1 MKRILL
7 FALLILGMSLELGA
21 QAKIYTKK
29 MKVADFTDKTL
40 KVVLSGG
47 EMADA
52 PFKAR
57 VLDHWRISP
66 YEFCTLS
73 EFERDKADTNLYFMF
88 IAGKNDGLD
97 HLEVVKGSKVPGENL
112 EKMLSVVSL
121 PLRATGEKGTRYL
134 SYLGAYLDIFQ
145 EFILEAM
152 HNDIVGYSG
161 LSNKAFRA
169 RAEKGSVFLVA
180 DCDVAEMPD
189 EAMTAALKSAA
200 DDGRRLVLFGAQS
213 FWEGVDVPGEAL
225 SCVVLAR
232 LPFPQVGEPI
242 VEARSEKVTELGG
255 SAFRDYM
262 LPEAIIK
269 FRQGFGR
276 LVRSKSDRGVV
287 VVTDSRMGTKNYGA
301 LFRRALPASVHSTAS
316 AEDLVSRARDF
327 LE

>member
-189 EAMTAALKSAA
+189 EAMTAALAERGMRIVSEAETTEKMDVAA
-200 DDGRRLVLFGAQS
+200 AATLVSYCIRPIEPVKHKYCYSL
-213 FWEGVDVPGEAL
+213 L
-225 SCVVLAR
+225 
-232 LPFPQVGEPI
+232 VG
-242 VEARSEKVTELGG
+242 
-255 SAFRDYM
+255 
-262 LPEAIIK
+262 
-269 FRQGFGR
+269 
-276 LVRSKSDRGVV
+276 
-287 VVTDSRMGTKNYGA
+287 
-301 LFRRALPASVHSTAS
+301 
-316 AEDLVSRARDF
+316 AEDHKLYYCNKKYYVNENNAGFNRAAFKRF
-327 LE
+327 VRLISPLK